1 MTRRRATWAVGALVG
16 LAAIGAAA
24 SKSLERVGAA
34 KSLIPTTRVGRESVD
49 TTMHVTGEL
58 KATKVAPL
66 SAPAVPG
73 ALRILKLAASG
84 SVVKTGDPIVKF
96 DPAEQLYS
104 LEQARSEVQ
113 EAALEIEKLQSDG
126 AVQAAKDKVD
136 LLAARFDVR
145 KAELDTRGNEL
156 VGAVQARKNEL
167 TLEEARRKLAQLE
180 EDVRERATTSE
191 AALAVVR
198 EKRTKAQIRKD
209 QAERAIG
216 QMDVLAPFPGIVS
229 VMPNDQGGFFFFG
242 QQQPE
247 YAEGDTVSPG
257 TTVAEVLD
265 ITNLEVQA
273 KAPEGTSAGLKPGQ
287 AAEISVHSLPNR
299 KLTAKV
305 KTVAGFA
312 AKRMWWFGG
321 GPVREFDVTFAL
333 EHVHPELR
341 PGRTLDV
348 RVLGKPL
355 ANVLTVP
362 RQAVFERDGKPI
374 VYAKTGD
381 GFVARP
387 IKVVQRTESRIVVE
401 DLPEGTEIA
410 LADPE
415 SGAARDAQA
424 SRPTAVVSRP

>member
-1 MTRRRATWAVGALVG
+1 MTRRRATWVVGALVG

-24 SKSLERVGAA
+24 SKSLESVGAA
-34 KSLIPTTRVGRESVD
+34 KSLIPTTHVGRESVD
-49 TTMHVTGEL
+49 TTMHFTGEL
-58 KATKVAPL
+58 KATKAAPL
-66 SAPAVPG
+66 PAPAVPG

-84 SVVKTGDPIVKF
+84 SVVKAGDPIVKF

-113 EAALEIEKLQSDG
+113 EAALEIEKLQTDA

-136 LLAARFDVR
+136 LLTARFDVR

-191 AALAVVR
+191 AALAVAR

-216 QMDVLAPFPGIVS
+216 QMDVVAPFPGIVS
-229 VMPNDQGGFFFFG
+229 VMTNEQGGFFFG
-242 QQQPE
+242 QQLPE

-287 AAEISVHSLPNR
+287 TAEINVHSLPDR
-299 KLTAKV
+299 KLSAKV
-305 KTVAGFA
+305 KSVAGFA
-312 AKRMWWFGG
+312 AKRMWFFGG
-321 GPVREFDVTFAL
+321 GPVREFEVTFAL
-333 EHVHPELR
+333 DHIHPELR

-401 DLPEGTEIA
+401 DVPEGTEIA

>member
-1 MTRRRATWAVGALVG
+1 MTRRHATWIVGALVG

-24 SKSLERVGAA
+24 SKSLETVGAA
-34 KSLIPTTRVGRESVD
+34 KSPIPTTRVGRESVD
-49 TTMHVTGEL
+49 TTMHFTGEL

-66 SAPAVPG
+66 PAPAVPG

-84 SVVKTGDPIVKF
+84 SIVKVGDPIVKF

-104 LEQARSEVQ
+104 LEQARSEVL
-113 EAALEIEKLQSDG
+113 EAALEIEKLQSDA

-136 LLAARFDVR
+136 LLTARFDVR
-145 KAELDTRGNEL
+145 RAELDTRGNEL

-167 TLEEARRKLAQLE
+167 TLEEARRKLAQLD

-191 AALAVVR
+191 AALAVAR

-216 QMDVLAPFPGIVS
+216 QMDVVAPFPGIVS
-229 VMPNDQGGFFFFG
+229 VLVNDQGGFFFG
-242 QQQPE
+242 QQLPE

-287 AAEISVHSLPNR
+287 TAEINVHSLPNR
-299 KLTAKV
+299 TLSAKV
-305 KTVAGFA
+305 KSVAGFA
-312 AKRMWWFGG
+312 AKRMWFFGG
-321 GPVREFDVTFAL
+321 GPVREFEVTFAL
-333 EHVHPELR
+333 DHVHPELR

-348 RVLGKPL
+348 HVLGKPL

-401 DLPEGTEIA
+401 DVPEGTEIA
-410 LADPE
+410 LTDPE

-424 SRPTAVVSRP
+424 SRPTAVVSRR